1 VIRQAWIDPPLTTL
15 RPFVEQVFRVF
26 SVPVFSFERW
36 LPFSCPMKL
45 ATRRLK
51 ISRLVAEAMDE
62 LVASVA

>member
-1 VIRQAWIDPPLTTL
+1 MTL
-15 RPFVEQVFRVF
+15 QPFVEQVFRVF

-51 ISRLVAEAMDE
+51 ISRLVAESISMDE